1 MSDKMFH
8 SITAIVLTKNEEKL
22 IENCLRNLNFCDEI
36 LVIDDNSTD
45 ATLNIVK
52 NLNNEKIKI
61 ISHKLTDNFSNQ
73 RNFGLSKARGE
84 WVLFVDADE
93 RVSEALSFEISNIIS
108 NWSDGVENEYKGF
121 YIPRVDVLWG
131 KELRYGESNKRL
143 LRLARKNAGK
153 WDGTVHEEWKIN
165 GKIGELRNP
174 IAHYPHQTV
183 AEFLE
188 EINFYTTIRAKEL
201 YSKKIRV
208 NMLSIILYPYGKF
221 VLNYFLKK
229 GLLDGIPGL
238 IQALLM
244 SFHSFL
250 VRSKLWTMWDS
261 KQG

>member
-1 MSDKMFH
+1 MQPK
-8 SITAIVLTKNEEKL
+8 ITAIVLTKNEEKN
-22 IENCLRNLNFCDEI
+22 IRECLKSISWCDEVI
-36 LVIDDNSTD
+36 VIDDEST
-45 ATLNIVK
+45 
-52 NLNNEKIKI
+52 EKIVE
-61 ISHKLTDNFSNQ
+61 ISRRMDASVFVRPLDNNFSAQ
-73 RNFGLSKARGE
+73 RNYGLSKARGE

-131 KELRYGESNKRL
+131 KELRYGESNKKL

-174 IAHYPHQTV
+174 IAHYPHQAV
-183 AEFLE
+183 AEFLR
-188 EINFYTTIRAKEL
+188 EINFYTTLRAKEL

-208 NMLSIILYPYGKF
+208 NKLSIILYPYGKF

-250 VRSKLWTMWDS
+250 VRSKLWTMWDGR
-261 KQG
+261 QG